1 MQVMN
6 VDVDKTVNRTVI
18 RNQIHL
24 KGVYTPE
31 TKQQGGKRNT
41 YHNTT
46 TLSIYYRRHFNE
58 KQGILYKLND
68 ILNTIYLWKRWRF
81 L

>member
-6 VDVDKTVNRTVI
+6 VDVDKTVIRTVI

-31 TKQQGGKRNT
+31 TKQQGGKRNA

-46 TLSIYYRRHFNE
+46 TLSVYYRRHFNE

-68 ILNTIYLWKRWRF
+68 ILNKIYL
-81 L
+81 

>member
-6 VDVDKTVNRTVI
+6 VDVDKTVIRTVI

-31 TKQQGGKRNT
+31 TKQQGGKRNA

-46 TLSIYYRRHFNE
+46 TLTIYYRRHFNE

-68 ILNTIYLWKRWRF
+68 ILNKIYL
-81 L
+81 